1 MSSSSGAYGF
11 KHPPTGKNKRTIQKY
26 RIQGKAFYSPEEIL
40 EKLQAYDPHYSSF
53 SSSARPEILLMRDK
67 ALISLIV
74 LSCSRISEPL
84 RIRKAQVDLKT
95 DPEFVLIRNYM
106 ISKTRKFTRKTH
118 KPVPPFFL
126 AELPL
131 TKKKKASLYPF
142 TEMFLNYV
150 ATISRREDQIF
161 SIGER
166 RARGIISS
174 LDPLIFPHYLRG
186 CMLTY
191 FCNTIRNPLLVA
203 RTFGVRNIQ
212 TLDNYYG
219 KTWESAREELS
230 R

>member
-1 MSSSSGAYGF
+1 MSSSSGAYGY
-11 KHPPTGKNKRTIQKY
+11 KHPPTGKDKRTIQKY
-26 RIQGKAFYSPEEIL
+26 KIQGKPFYSPEEIL
-40 EKLQAYDPHYSSF
+40 EKLQAYDPDYSPSR
-53 SSSARPEILLMRDK
+53 SNPELLLMRDK

-84 RIRKAQVDLKT
+84 RIRKAQIDVKT

-118 KPVPPFFL
+118 LPVPPFFL
-126 AELPL
+126 VELPL

-142 TEMFLNYV
+142 TEMFLEYV
-150 ATISRREDQIF
+150 ATISRREDPIF
-161 SIGER
+161 TIGER

-191 FCNTIRNPLLVA
+191 FCNTIKNPLLVA
-203 RTFGVRNIQ
+203 KTFGVRNIQ
-212 TLDNYYG
+212 TLDRYYG